1 VSDPKQEMNTIQED
15 LEFVQTTIQYNY
27 SFMSPESVM
36 FHELVQC

>member
-1 VSDPKQEMNTIQED
+1 VSDPKQEMNTK
-15 LEFVQTTIQYNY
+15 FVQTTIQYNY